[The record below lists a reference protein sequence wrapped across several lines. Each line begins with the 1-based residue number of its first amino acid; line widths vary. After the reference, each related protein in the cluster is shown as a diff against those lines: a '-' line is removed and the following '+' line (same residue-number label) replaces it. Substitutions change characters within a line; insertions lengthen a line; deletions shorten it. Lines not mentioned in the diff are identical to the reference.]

1 MDTLEAREA
10 ELASAHPEN
19 ETIILQPA
27 LPEVFGAKIKALA
40 RSLDDEDAKS
50 ETLELLC
57 GLVAEVRLHPDEDA
71 KDSHMIELCGE
82 LAAILE

>member
-1 MDTLEAREA
+1 MKRAKLNCF
-10 ELASAHPEN
+10 LHPKN
-19 ETIILQPA
+19 EPIILQPA

-40 RSLDDEDAKS
+40 RSPYDEDAKS
-50 ETLELLC
+50 ETLELLY

>member
-1 MDTLEAREA
+1 
-10 ELASAHPEN
+10 
-19 ETIILQPA
+19 
-27 LPEVFGAKIKALA
+27 LA